1 MDDLFTCHVVGSRKI
16 APNRIGGIGG
26 KPFPNNNMILCDP
39 LAFGLVMQ

>member
-16 APNRIGGIGG
+16 APNRIGG